1 MSFQFDFSNLSCE
14 LLPECTHILSSLF
27 DRHNHGAGETEIQLF
42 PPGFAGVNDESI
54 TICFSEPDGMWVHI
68 TGIVILTYTHHV
80 PSICALAS
88 TAFNEQA
95 VLEIHVNER
104 NQSLAEL
111 IQYVQQFIIFH
122 SDKDEANDT
131 LDQPNNAID
140 LPIFFIEDALD
151 ELLLKRNGKPKK
163 ALFFLEPNNEV

>member
-104 NQSLAEL
+104 N
-111 IQYVQQFIIFH
+111 
-122 SDKDEANDT
+122 DT

>member
-1 MSFQFDFSNLSCE
+1 
-14 LLPECTHILSSLF
+14 
-27 DRHNHGAGETEIQLF
+27 
-42 PPGFAGVNDESI
+42 
-54 TICFSEPDGMWVHI
+54 MWVHI
-68 TGIVILTYTHHV
+68 TGIAILTYTHHV

-88 TAFNEQA
+88 KAFNEQA

-111 IQYVQQFIIFH
+111 IQHVQQFIIFH
-122 SDKDEANDT
+122 SDKNKDNDT

-163 ALFFLEPNNEV
+163 ALFILKPDIEV